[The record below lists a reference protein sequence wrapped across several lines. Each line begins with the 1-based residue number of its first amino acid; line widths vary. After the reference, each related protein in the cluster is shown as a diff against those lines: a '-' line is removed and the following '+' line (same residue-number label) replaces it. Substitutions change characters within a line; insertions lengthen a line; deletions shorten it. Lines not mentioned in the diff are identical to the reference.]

1 MKRLFAGFLALL
13 TILGLAPLAS
23 AQEYPNQPINVIV
36 GFGAGGSADAVAR
49 MISEE
54 AKKILGV
61 EMLVQNRPGASAT
74 VGVSAVMTAK
84 PDGYTIGAT
93 TDSPFLRAPH
103 LLKLSF
109 DPLNDTMPLVYYAYQ
124 RNFIVVNADSPFKTF
139 QELLNFATA
148 NPGKL
153 TFGHPG
159 VPTTLYLGFAGIAN
173 EKGIDF
179 SNVAFAGDAQTM
191 QAVLGGHVMAAGIS
205 AGPSVA
211 QLKAGKIRVLA
222 IIDGTERMA
231 EYRDVPTLAEFSK
244 PENVIPSSGMI
255 IFAPKGLPAP
265 IVKRLEETF
274 IKAAH
279 TSTFKKWGEENQTF
293 TLDKPVTGKELQDHL
308 AAQNKRMGG
317 LIDRLGLR
325 PKS

>member
-1 MKRLFAGFLALL
+1 MKRLCVGILALL
-13 TILGLAPLAS
+13 MTVGATSWVS
-23 AQEYPNQPINVIV
+23 AQQYPDQPINVIV

-109 DPLNDTMPLVYYAYQ
+109 DPLNDTMPLVLYAYQ
-124 RNFIVVNADSPFKTF
+124 RNFIVVNADSPFKSF
-139 QELLNFATA
+139 QDLLNFATA

-179 SNVAFAGDAQTM
+179 SNVAFAGDGQTM

-211 QLKAGKIRVLA
+211 QLKAGKIRLLA
-222 IIDGTERMA
+222 IIDGTERMS
-231 EYRDVPTLAEFSK
+231 EYANVPTLSEFSK
-244 PENVIPSSGMI
+244 PENVIPSSGMLV
-255 IFAPKGLPAP
+255 FGPKGLPDP
-265 IVKRLEETF
+265 IAKKLEDTF

-279 TSTFKKWGEENQTF
+279 TSTFRKWGADNQTF
-293 TLDKPVTGKELQDHL
+293 TLDKPLTGKALRDHL
-308 AAQNKRMGG
+308 AVQNKRMGE
-317 LIDRLGLR
+317 LIGRLGLQ
-325 PKS
+325 PK